1 VICIASAACATNP
14 ATGKREISLMSEAQ
28 EIQIGQESDAQV
40 KQQMGVYNDPELQ
53 RYISDIGSRLAKLS
67 ERPALPWHFAVVD
80 VPAVNAFALP
90 GGYIYIT
97 RGILPFLDS
106 EAQLAGVVG
115 HEIGHV
121 TARHA
126 AQQYTR
132 AVGGEL
138 GLVAL
143 GVFVPAARPFGELS
157 QQALAIMFLKFGRD
171 DELQA
176 DQLGAGYETR
186 GGWDPAAIPAFL
198 STLGRLE
205 EATDSKGIPNWLSTH
220 PEPLARINDI
230 QPVVEKLKAE
240 TGARQLVTAR
250 EEYLRRVDG
259 IIFGDNPDQGIVRGS
274 AFLHPG
280 LRFKVDFPTG
290 WDVQNSASQV
300 VAKAPNANVFMLLQ
314 LVQKPQGRNL
324 QEVALNSMTSAG
336 FRAVEGERTAIGDLE
351 AFIGVY
357 QGAIQDLGNVA
368 MRAAHIRHNNQVYM
382 VAGIVD
388 PQAFER
394 ADGTFV
400 QSIRSFRPMSAAEAE
415 GIHPNR
421 VDLYV
426 VRAGDTWQSIAQR
439 AGGAIKPST
448 LAIMNNAPPNSQPQ
462 PGTRLKIVVAG

>member
-1 VICIASAACATNP
+1 
-14 ATGKREISLMSEAQ
+14 K
-28 EIQIGQESDAQV
+28 
-40 KQQMGVYNDPELQ
+40 
-53 RYISDIGSRLAKLS
+53 LAKLS

-143 GVFVPAARPFGELS
+143 GVFVPAGRPFGELS
-157 QQALAIMFLKFGRD
+157 QQALAIMSLKFGRD

-230 QPVVEKLKAE
+230 QPVFEKLKAE

-280 LRFKVDFPTG
+280 LRFKVDF
-290 WDVQNSASQV
+290 
-300 VAKAPNANVFMLLQ
+300 
-314 LVQKPQGRNL
+314 
-324 QEVALNSMTSAG
+324 
-336 FRAVEGERTAIGDLE
+336 
-351 AFIGVY
+351 
-357 QGAIQDLGNVA
+357 
-368 MRAAHIRHNNQVYM
+368 
-382 VAGIVD
+382 
-388 PQAFER
+388 
-394 ADGTFV
+394 
-400 QSIRSFRPMSAAEAE
+400 
-415 GIHPNR
+415 
-421 VDLYV
+421 
-426 VRAGDTWQSIAQR
+426 
-439 AGGAIKPST
+439 
-448 LAIMNNAPPNSQPQ
+448 
-462 PGTRLKIVVAG
+462 